1 MAVITMLNEV
11 KLKLLT
17 IKEKIGK
24 LSREIE
30 TSLHPPPKK
39 KKTMG
44 IQEMTNTVSEMK
56 IFSGRA

>member
-39 KKTMG
+39 KTMG

-56 IFSGRA
+56 IFSGCA